1 MTFSWA
7 VKVFSHFHGFTNW
20 KQTLKGK
27 KFEQKRILEKGE
39 RERGRFCVIQM
50 RFAIVGQARNE
61 QQQPASLAS
70 KASIFFR
77 HATRLLL
84 LSGFLLDPEISA
96 FYTPQRIWVTGL
108 WPIQP
113 SSCAITMYL
122 YFESICI
129 YERLTDVLDLML
141 VVAISKIP
149 VATLGG
155 LTRELVT
162 YQC

>member
-61 QQQPASLAS
+61 QLAS

-96 FYTPQRIWVTGL
+96 FYTPQRI
-108 WPIQP
+108 
-113 SSCAITMYL
+113 
-122 YFESICI
+122 
-129 YERLTDVLDLML
+129 
-141 VVAISKIP
+141 
-149 VATLGG
+149 
-155 LTRELVT
+155 
-162 YQC
+162 